1 MMKKGLEFTGPDLAY
16 SAISVAADQP
26 GTDIIDQIK
35 SGNLSYPSMVLL
47 VVLGIFT
54 LYIAY
59 KIGRFILKIF
69 CILIGLAAIVAAISW
84 FLLRH

>member
-1 MMKKGLEFTGPDLAY
+1 MTGPDLFCI
-16 SAISVAADQP
+16 AISIIADQP
-26 GTDIIDQIK
+26 GVNIIDQLK
-35 SGNLSYPSMVLL
+35 SGNLSVPAMVLF
-47 VVLGIFT
+47 VILGIFT

-84 FLLRH
+84 FLLRS